1 MADRVASPARR
12 RPPTSNPKS
21 RRARGGATWDC
32 RRRGVKKLTS
42 GFPAAR
48 IGRGGPPGRRVR
60 QIVVDMLHS
69 REFDPFGPF
78 CADANPAPSEASPP
92 CAVAPLPHARLPMNS
107 SLDETK
113 GKFSSLQSIEKSQ
126 NVEIIAQSGVLTGLL
141 GRSLA
146 RVGDR
151 IEGARDFALQG

>member
-1 MADRVASPARR
+1 
-12 RPPTSNPKS
+12 
-21 RRARGGATWDC
+21 
-32 RRRGVKKLTS
+32 
-42 GFPAAR
+42 
-48 IGRGGPPGRRVR
+48 
-60 QIVVDMLHS
+60 MLHS
-69 REFDPFGPF
+69 RDFDPSAPF
-78 CADANPAPSEASPP
+78 CAGAIPAPSEAPPP
-92 CAVAPLPHARLPMNS
+92 CVAAPLPHARLLANS
-107 SLDETK
+107 SLDETE